1 MNTPA
6 DKSINKIEFWD
17 RKIIDWDNASYSNS
31 FRSIIMGSVN
41 NRMLIASQLLKQ
53 FTKDKIVVEVG
64 CGTARLMPLLLKSGA
79 NKYIG
84 VDFSTC
90 AIEAAKERAKEQGLS
105 AKVDLI
111 CEDII
116 NLKTIKTDLFFS
128 LGLLDWLT
136 DNEIYLLLNNIET
149 KYYLHGFS
157 EQKMNVQQL
166 THRLYVYLKYGY
178 KNQKY
183 VPHYYTREHVSSLF
197 ARCGLE
203 TPEYFTNCKMSF
215 SCFAHN
221 LPGSFNEP

>member
-1 MNTPA
+1 MAFNLLNKFSR
-6 DKSINKIEFWD
+6 DK
-17 RKIIDWDNASYSNS
+17 
-31 FRSIIMGSVN
+31 
-41 NRMLIASQLLKQ
+41 L
-53 FTKDKIVVEVG
+53 VVEAG
-64 CGTARLMPLLLKSGA
+64 CGTARMMPLLLKSGA
-79 NKYIG
+79 KKYMGI
-84 VDFSTC
+84 DFS
-90 AIEAAKERAKEQGLS
+90 ARAVEAARDRAKEQGVW

-136 DNEIYLLLNNIET
+136 DDEMYSLLKNVET
-149 KYYLHGFS
+149 KYYLHAFS
-157 EQKMNVQQL
+157 ENKMNIQHF

-197 ARCGLE
+197 SRCGLE
-203 TPEYFTNCKMSF
+203 TPEYFTNRKMSF

-221 LPGSFNEP
+221 LPGSFDES